1 MKLFSRKRLS
11 KGIAG
16 GLILH
21 LVLPLFVLMLFAY
34 PVHAAEG
41 GLTKDDAYKGL
52 AIALGLF
59 VIGKVMKSLLSEK
72 TVEAP
77 SPGPSSSGSSS
88 SGEDLELLARVIHAE
103 ARGEPYN
110 GQVAVGAVVLNR
122 VASNQF
128 PNTVREVIY
137 APNQFTSV
145 SDGQINLTPN
155 ETSYQAAKDALAGK
169 DPSKGALFFYNPKT
183 ARTLSWLQTR
193 PTTVQIGNHVFAK

>member
-1 MKLFSRKRLS
+1 MTLFSRKRLR

-16 GLILH
+16 GLIVH
-21 LVLPLFVLMLFAY
+21 LVLPLIVLTLFAY
-34 PVHAAEG
+34 PVSAAEG

-52 AIALGLF
+52 AIVLGLI

-72 TVEAP
+72 TAEGP
-77 SPGPSSSGSSS
+77 SPGPSSSGSS
-88 SGEDLELLARVIHAE
+88 GGDKDFELLARAIHAE
-103 ARGEPYN
+103 ARGEPYE
-110 GQVAVGAVVLNR
+110 GQVAVGAVILNR
-122 VASNQF
+122 VESNEF

-137 APNQFTSV
+137 APGQFTSV

-155 ETSYQAAKDALAGK
+155 ETSYRAAKDALAGK

-183 ARTLSWLQTR
+183 ARTLSWLRTR